1 VAAEKQEHLA
11 AAMDRTSNLVKI
23 GDVTIRYVHS
33 DASSRYSL
41 LEWSAP
47 PGTPSPPVHIHHCT
61 DEGFYVMAGSYGFEL
76 DGQRILASAGSH
88 VLVPKGRAHTF
99 WNAGSGVAVCLMVLA
114 PPGFEAYFRELS
126 TGLAN
131 VRSDDEA
138 IELRHRLST
147 SYDIEVVGPR
157 IQAP

>member
-1 VAAEKQEHLA
+1 VSVEKQEHLA
-11 AAMDRTSNLVKI
+11 AEMAGASNLVTL
-23 GDVTIRYVHS
+23 GNVTIRYVHS
-33 DASSRYSL
+33 DASSPYSL

-47 PGTPSPPVHIHHCT
+47 AGTPRPPVHVHHRT
-61 DEGFYVMAGSYGFEL
+61 DEGFYVTAGVYGFEL
-76 DGQRILASAGSH
+76 DGDRILASAGSH

-99 WNAGSGVAVCLMVLA
+99 WNAGSEVAVCLMMLA

-126 TGLAN
+126 AGLGN

-138 IELRHRLST
+138 IELRHRLSA